1 MRTFKYLFGL
11 LGVSLTKKGSVMIVV
26 SIIVSIVLIGGAVTT
41 IILSTRDNSP
51 GNGAV
56 LEPDYEHVKPDDN
69 AQTIP
74 GETTGESEDVP
85 QGGGSMNLV
94 YSDQVV
100 VDLTSKKLGL
110 YYQNPSS
117 SSHSIVVQIIIE
129 RGENQYLVAES
140 GGINPGYM
148 LTELPLSESVQLTSG
163 VYKGIM
169 KLWFFDPDTGDR
181 ALVDTNIPVNITVK

>member
-1 MRTFKYLFGL
+1 MHLFKYLSSFFG
-11 LGVSLTKKGSVMIVV
+11 TMEAKKGTAILLA
-26 SIIVSIVLIGGAVTT
+26 SIIAATVLVGGTVTVV
-41 IILSTRDNSP
+41 ILTARDRSPDNSV
-51 GNGAV
+51 V
-56 LEPDYEHVKPDDN
+56 LEPDYENVKPDDN

-74 GETTGESEDVP
+74 GETTHEPSDVP

-94 YSDQVV
+94 YSDKVIV
-100 VDLTSKKLGL
+100 YLESGKVGL

-117 SSHSIVVQIIIE
+117 SSHSIVVQIIIP
-129 RGENQYLVAES
+129 RGEEQYLVAES

-148 LTELPLSESVQLTSG
+148 LTEMTLNSNVQLSSG